1 MSCSEIEFLY
11 SLEKFGI
18 KLGLQNSVA
27 LLNYLCNPEKKFQ
40 SIHVAGTN
48 GKGSLSSF
56 VASILYEYGYK
67 VGHYTSPHLER
78 FNERIKINGAEIE
91 TTKISEY
98 VSEIKNFVID
108 NKCTFFETT
117 TAIAF
122 KYFSDSI
129 VDFAVIETG
138 LGGRLDSTNV
148 ITPIISV
155 ITSISYDHIKQLG
168 NSIESIAE
176 EKAGIIKCEIPCVT
190 GVSDKTALKVI
201 QNTCKEKGSEFY
213 DVNEI
218 FELKDYR
225 ITYDGMKVSFT
236 DDREYNLVSPIMG
249 SHQIKN
255 IMCAVQIVKLLCE
268 QGKLNYDY
276 DKITL
281 GIKNVCHNTG
291 LSCRF
296 EVFSKNPQVI
306 LDVAHNLNA
315 IETLVENV
323 KLFKKGKLFLI
334 FGIME
339 DKDYEHVIN
348 KLSEI
353 ADVVLP
359 CKPNLKRALDV
370 NIISKLFAD
379 NNVEIINENDLRN
392 AIDYAIAKA
401 SESDT
406 ILITGS
412 HYVCGE
418 IISYLKL
425 KYLDKN

>member
-1 MSCSEIEFLY
+1 MSYSEIEFLY

-18 KLGLQNSVA
+18 KLGIQNSVA
-27 LLNYLCNPEKKFQ
+27 LLKYLNNPEQNFQ

-56 VASILYEYGYK
+56 VASILSEYGYK

-91 TTKISEY
+91 TAKISEY
-98 VSEIKNFVID
+98 VSKIKNFVIN

-122 KYFSDSI
+122 KYFSDNK
-129 VDFAVIETG
+129 VDFGVIETG

-148 ITPIISV
+148 ITPLISV

-168 NSIESIAE
+168 NSIELIAE
-176 EKAGIIKCEIPCVT
+176 EKAGIIKCKVPCVT
-190 GVSDKTALKVI
+190 GVSDKTALKII
-201 QNTCKEKGSEFY
+201 QNTCREKDSEFY
-213 DVNEI
+213 DVNEN
-218 FELKDYR
+218 FELKDYK
-225 ITYDGMKVSFT
+225 ITSDGMKVSFA
-236 DDREYNLVSPIMG
+236 DDREYNLVAPIIG
-249 SHQIKN
+249 THQIKN
-255 IMCAVQIVKLLCE
+255 IMCAVQVVNLLCE

-276 DKITL
+276 EKIKF

-296 EVFSKNPQVI
+296 EMFSKKPQII

-323 KLFKKGKLFLI
+323 KLFKRGKLFLI

-353 ADVVLP
+353 TDVVLP
-359 CKPNLKRALDV
+359 CRPNLKRALDT
-370 NIISKLFAD
+370 NIISELFT
-379 NNVEIINENDLRN
+379 NNSIEVINKNDLQSALN
-392 AIDYAIAKA
+392 YAIAQA

-418 IISYLKL
+418 ILSYLKI

>member
-1 MSCSEIEFLY
+1 MSYSEIEFLY

-18 KLGLQNSVA
+18 KLGLHNSVA
-27 LLNYLCNPEKKFQ
+27 LLKYLGNPEQNFR
-40 SIHVAGTN
+40 SIHIAGTN

-56 VASILYEYGYK
+56 VSSILREYGYK

-78 FNERIKINGAEIE
+78 FNERIKINGTEIE

-108 NKCTFFETT
+108 NRCTFFETT
-117 TAIAF
+117 TALAF
-122 KYFSDSI
+122 KYFSDSK
-129 VDFAVIETG
+129 VDFGVIETG

-148 ITPIISV
+148 ITPLISV

-168 NSIESIAE
+168 NSIELIAK
-176 EKAGIIKCEIPCVT
+176 EKAGIIKCKISCVT
-190 GVSDKTALKVI
+190 GVSDNTALKII
-201 QNTCKEKGSEFY
+201 QNTCKEKESEFY
-213 DVNEI
+213 NVNEI
-218 FELKDYR
+218 FELKDYK
-225 ITYDGMKVSFT
+225 ITSDGMEVSFA

-249 SHQIKN
+249 THQIKN
-255 IMCAVQIVKLLCE
+255 IMCAVQVVKLLCE

-276 DKITL
+276 EKIKL

-296 EVFSKNPQVI
+296 EMFSKNPQII

-323 KLFKKGKLFLI
+323 KLFKQGKLYLV

-339 DKDYEHVIN
+339 DKDYKSVIN

-353 ADVVLP
+353 VDVVLP

-379 NNVEIINENDLRN
+379 NNVEVINKNNLRN